1 MSSPFDKKMF
11 TVMQSA
17 WKIVNY
23 MGFADFILLGENHL
37 PKVAYKH
44 FVQGNVDQLQK

>member
-1 MSSPFDKKMF
+1 
-11 TVMQSA
+11 MQSA

-37 PKVAYKH
+37 PKLQYKH
-44 FVQGNVDQLQK
+44 